1 MAKLT
6 DTDSLI
12 QAHAYRLTRVS
23 RLLRR
28 SLISELSRLEIGL
41 SPEQYFLV
49 WRLHERDGRVQ
60 GELVDPLMDD
70 RPNIT
75 RLLDGLA
82 KKGLVERRRDPEDGR
97 RWRVFLTAAGRA
109 LVERLLPE
117 VVTLRHQ
124 LLGGISE
131 ADLAALERVMDHLE
145 SVLA

>member
-6 DTDSLI
+6 DIDSLV
-12 QAHAYRLTRVS
+12 QAHAYRITRMG

-28 SLISELSRLEIGL
+28 SLIAELGRMEAGL
-41 SPEQYFLV
+41 SPEQYFLI

-75 RLLDGLA
+75 RLLDALQ

-97 RWRVFLTAAGRA
+97 RWRVFLTGEGKA
-109 LVERLLPE
+109 LMERLLPE
-117 VVTLRHQ
+117 VIALRYQ
-124 LLGGISE
+124 LLGDVSE
-131 ADLAALERVMDHLE
+131 ADLAALERVMTHLE
-145 SVLA
+145 SRLA

>member
-6 DTDSLI
+6 DTDALV
-12 QAHAYRLTRVS
+12 QAHAYRLTRLG

-28 SLISELSRLEIGL
+28 SLIATLKSWGVEL
-41 SPEQYFLV
+41 SPEQYFLI

-75 RLLDGLA
+75 RLLDGLQ
-82 KKGLVERRRDPEDGR
+82 KKGLVERRRDPEDAR
-97 RWRVFLTAAGRA
+97 RWRVFLTPEGRA
-109 LVERLLPE
+109 LMDRLLPE
-117 VVTLRHQ
+117 VVTLRQ
-124 LLGGISE
+124 TLLGDISP

-145 SVLA
+145 SVLT